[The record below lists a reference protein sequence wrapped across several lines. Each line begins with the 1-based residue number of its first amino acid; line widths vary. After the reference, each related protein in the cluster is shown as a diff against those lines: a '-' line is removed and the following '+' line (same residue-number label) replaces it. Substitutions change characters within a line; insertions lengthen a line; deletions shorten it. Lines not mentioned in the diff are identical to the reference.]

1 MQYIVQKAYGSS
13 NHKQKI
19 PKKKQRA
26 KNKRKVPI
34 VIIDMTDDL
43 DLEDLQ
49 EREKFDCEYKNYPLI
64 RHIQSN
70 GDNSIRTVKA
80 IPEVKQLKNYSY
92 LTTDIDPSCI
102 DTNQPHTENK
112 SLSEEKM
119 HGQRRSPRQISQS
132 IVPIKIEKLQSPR
145 RSPQRKSSPRKS
157 PRHTKRNCVR
167 LNEKVRSIQGGGEK
181 QLLSLQDNIEGSLA
195 NGSHVADTNTSS
207 TSQFLTGLQS
217 LQLSQKLFLHLLVRP
232 NLLLKELN

>member
-1 MQYIVQKAYGSS
+1 M
-13 NHKQKI
+13 
-19 PKKKQRA
+19 
-26 KNKRKVPI
+26 PI